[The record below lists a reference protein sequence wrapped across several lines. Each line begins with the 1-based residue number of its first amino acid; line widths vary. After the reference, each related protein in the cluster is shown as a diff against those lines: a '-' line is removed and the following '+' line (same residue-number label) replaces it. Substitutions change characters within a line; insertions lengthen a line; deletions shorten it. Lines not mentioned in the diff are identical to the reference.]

1 MKSNLEFYSYSHAEK
16 SLKKID
22 LENLLKKRKKKKR
35 SRCKLTIKQVCIS
48 FCKHPENL
56 EKVAIEKNM

>member
-22 LENLLKKRKKKKR
+22 LENLLKKGKRKK
-35 SRCKLTIKQVCIS
+35 IQ
-48 FCKHPENL
+48 
-56 EKVAIEKNM
+56 M